1 MSAMLVFTLTTFS
14 QDTTLTNKQKRL
26 HEKYDWYF
34 NYIGSNKVPL
44 SYNDWLKKENLVD
57 ISGVNY
63 VKKPKSTY
71 ASINDSTNLKYSDLI
86 SATLRPSGTFTS
98 YVSKNGDLY
107 KIGDVLRIGT
117 PSSNKTFAYIS
128 EGDIFYA
135 IFGTTSNARIGE
147 SNSPVQATMR
157 ASGQKTEI
165 TKFWIG
171 GNKRTG
177 FEVLVRS
184 KSAALKYTI
193 KLEMAIETGE
203 IKSFGM
209 TSDEALTE
217 LKKDKD
223 KLELGL
229 ITQQKYDSLKIE
241 LAKYIK

>member
-1 MSAMLVFTLTTFS
+1 MKKLFFLMSTMLVLTLNSFS
-14 QDTTLTNKQKRL
+14 Q
-26 HEKYDWYF
+26 E
-34 NYIGSNKVPL
+34 
-44 SYNDWLKKENLVD
+44 
-57 ISGVNY
+57 
-63 VKKPKSTY
+63 
-71 ASINDSTNLKYSDLI
+71 LKYSDL
-86 SATLRPSGTFTS
+86 SNDATRPKGTFTS
-98 YVSKNGDLY
+98 YVSKDGSVYN
-107 KIGDVLRIGT
+107 IGDELRIGT

-128 EGDIFYA
+128 EGDVL
-135 IFGTTSNARIGE
+135 NALNGKPPE
-147 SNSPVQATMR
+147 QATMR

-177 FEVLVRS
+177 FEILVRS
-184 KSAALKYTI
+184 KAAALKYTI

-229 ITQQKYDSLKIE
+229 ITQQKYDSTKVL